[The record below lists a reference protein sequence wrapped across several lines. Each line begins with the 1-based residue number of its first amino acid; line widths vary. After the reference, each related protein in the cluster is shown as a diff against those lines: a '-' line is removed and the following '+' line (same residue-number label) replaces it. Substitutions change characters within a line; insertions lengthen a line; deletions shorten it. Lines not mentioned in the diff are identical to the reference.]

1 MSRAVAVALLAAWFA
16 GCRTPRATP
25 AMPVADPRTAPAVPP
40 GAANGGGQPEE
51 RHRRVRS
58 AADTIDLRDFGLDPD
73 RSRPAPLAPPVI
85 SADER
90 ATLDAIEAVAR
101 LFAQDL
107 PPAELHRRLGRKAS
121 TIDHGVVL
129 VPRATSLAS
138 IVAWS
143 ISDQLTLRLRVPMPP
158 AIMETR
164 FGPFE
169 VWRADN
175 RENPSFDVML
185 TRTDAARPVHLE
197 VMFPEPVGAD
207 WRADPI
213 DEVHLLRHRAHRE

>member
-1 MSRAVAVALLAAWFA
+1 MIRAVAVALLATWFA
-16 GCRTPRATP
+16 GCRTPRATRGMP
-25 AMPVADPRTAPAVPP
+25 AADPRTASAMPP
-40 GAANGGGQPEE
+40 RAANGGGQPEE
-51 RHRRVRS
+51 RHRRVRG
-58 AADTIDLRDFGLDPD
+58 AADAIDLSDFGLDPD
-73 RSRPAPLAPPVI
+73 RPRPAPPAPPVI

-90 ATLDAIEAVAR
+90 ATLDAIEAIAR
-101 LFAQDL
+101 LFAKGL

-121 TIDHGVVL
+121 AIEHGVAL
-129 VPRATSLAS
+129 VPRATSLTS

-158 AIMETR
+158 AETR

-185 TRTDAARPVHLE
+185 TGADAALSVHLE
-197 VMFPEPVGAD
+197 VMYPEPVGAD
-207 WRADPI
+207 WRDAPI
-213 DEVHLLRHRAHRE
+213 DEVHLLRRPAPRE